1 MNEGEDGRDRPAPFT
16 LSADVYDVIYQW
28 LPYAEQA
35 DRIAELVRERRPG
48 ARTLLEVGCGT
59 GRYLVELRRH
69 FSVVEGLD
77 VEPAM
82 LDVARRRLPQVPLHR
97 GDMRT
102 FDIGRRFDAVVCLF
116 SSIGYM
122 RTRTDLVAAIDT
134 MRRHLVAGGVMVID
148 PWFTPEAWVDGHV
161 GGSLERGDDVIVCR
175 LTHGTVDGNV
185 SVMEAHHLVGRQGRG
200 VEHYVERHVMGLF
213 TNEQYMDVF
222 AELGVAADRLDDLA
236 WMGRGRYVAEA
247 M

>member
-1 MNEGEDGRDRPAPFT
+1 MSTDALEPQPRPFH
-16 LSADVYDVIYQW
+16 LSADVYDLIYQW

-48 ARTLLEVGCGT
+48 ARSLLEVGCGT

-69 FSVVEGLD
+69 FSVIEGLD

-82 LDVARRRLPQVPLHR
+82 LDLARRRLPDVPLHL

-102 FDIGRRFDAVVCLF
+102 FDLGRTFEVVACLF

-122 RTRTDLVAAIDT
+122 TTRDDLVAAIDT

-148 PWFTPEAWVDGHV
+148 PWYTPEAWIDGHV
-161 GGSLERGDDVIVCR
+161 GASLQQGDDVVVAR
-175 LTHGTVDGNV
+175 LSHGGVDGNL
-185 SVMEAHHLVGRQGRG
+185 SVMDAHHLVGRQGIG

-213 TNEQYMDVF
+213 TDEQYMEVF
-222 AELGVAADRLDDLA
+222 AELALDAERLDDLD
-236 WMGRGRYVAEA
+236 WMGRNRYVAVA
-247 M
+247 S